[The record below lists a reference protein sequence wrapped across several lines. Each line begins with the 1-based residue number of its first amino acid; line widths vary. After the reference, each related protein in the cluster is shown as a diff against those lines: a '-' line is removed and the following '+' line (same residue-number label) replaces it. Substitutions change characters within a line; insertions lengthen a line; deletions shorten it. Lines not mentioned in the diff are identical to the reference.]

1 MDATVLSRL
10 QFGFTITFHYLFPQL
25 TMGLALLIFVLKTRY
40 MRTKDEAYNQASR
53 FWMKIFAV
61 TFVMGVVTGIPMEFQ
76 FGTNWARFSAFAGGI
91 IAHTLA
97 MEGAFAF
104 FLESVFVGI
113 FLFGERRFGQR
124 VHWFASLMV
133 FVGTWLSAYFII
145 ATMAWMQHPVGY
157 RVTEGG
163 GVDIANYWAVLFNPW
178 LWASLPHNQ
187 SGSVVT
193 AAFVMAGVG
202 AFYLLSGKHLR
213 FGRMFVKLGVIA
225 GLLASL
231 FQLFP
236 SGDLQGRQ
244 VAAKQPIK
252 LAAMEGLFRTERG
265 AGIAILGQPDME
277 KRQLDNPL
285 VVPWALSFLTYQ
297 NWGAEIK
304 GLDAFPEDQW
314 PDNIPLLY
322 YAYHIMVGLGTIF
335 IAVMGLSAFLLWR
348 RTLYTSRPMLWVLM
362 LGMPFPFIA
371 NSAGWLVT
379 ELGRQPWI
387 VYGLMRTA
395 EGTSA
400 QVSSGNIWF
409 TLLGF
414 MGMYVLLSVLYLF
427 LLAREVAHGPAVEPL
442 PPGAAQGLSA

>member
-1 MDATVLSRL
+1 MDATILSRL

-25 TMGLALLIFVLKTRY
+25 TMGLALLIFLLKTRY
-40 MRTKDEAYNQASR
+40 MRSGDEAHNQAAR
-53 FWMKIFAV
+53 FWAKIFAV

-104 FLESVFVGI
+104 FLESVFLGI
-113 FLFGERRFGQR
+113 FLFGERRFGQK

-133 FVGTWLSAYFII
+133 FFGTWLSAYFIM

-157 RVTEGG
+157 RMVEGG

-178 LWASLPHNQ
+178 LLASLPHNQ

-193 AAFVMAGVG
+193 GAFVMAGIG
-202 AFYLLSGKHLR
+202 AYYLLSGQHLR
-213 FGRMFVKLGVIA
+213 FGKMFVKLGVVA
-225 GLLASL
+225 GLLSSV

-244 VAAKQPIK
+244 VAQNQPIK
-252 LAAMEGLFRTERG
+252 LAAMEGLFKTEHG

-277 KRQLDNPL
+277 KKQLDNPII
-285 VVPWALSFLTYQ
+285 VPWALSFLTYQ
-297 NWGAEIK
+297 SWKAEIK
-304 GLDAFPEDQW
+304 GLDAFPEDEW

-335 IAVMGLSAFLLWR
+335 IAIMAIAALLLWR
-348 RTLYTSRPMLWVLM
+348 RKLYASRPMLWVLM
-362 LGMPFPFIA
+362 LAMPFPFIA
-371 NSAGWLVT
+371 NTAGWLVT
-379 ELGRQPWI
+379 ELGRQPWL

-395 EGTSA
+395 EGSSL

-414 MGMYVLLSVLYLF
+414 MGMYLLLGVLYLS
-427 LLAREVAHGPAVEPL
+427 LVARTVAQGPVLEPL
-442 PPGAAQGLSA
+442 PPGAAQGLSI